1 MNFRTVRRRATIFIA
16 VVGTVALASFGGI
29 HVMQAIEQPEDA
41 PIPATAVKRT
51 TVVFTVAAK
60 GDLQGGNSKML
71 TAPMTGSAQL
81 VVTDLRKPGDMVKEG
96 DVVAA
101 FDTTEETFKLREAEA
116 DLAEAEQQ
124 VIQAQK
130 ETLAKQE
137 ELNAEMIKARADVQ
151 VAELECARNEL
162 LAAIAAKQNDLALE
176 AARDRLVKL
185 ERDYPSRK
193 AAASASIAI
202 QEAARAKA
210 KVQADTAR
218 RNIDNMT
225 LKAPVA
231 GYVNVERNTNSNWFF
246 PGMTFPLFQVGD
258 AARPGMAVAQIPDLA
273 TWEVTARI
281 AELDRGY
288 ISTGQ
293 PAQFTMIALPGRTY
307 KGKVSN
313 LGGTTGPPWDR
324 RFECKMTLEQPTPD
338 LRPGMSARI
347 VLETGRMDNVLAIP
361 AQALFERDGKPYV
374 YLRSDGGFTPFDVKL
389 VRRSES
395 QAVIEGLRE
404 GQLVAMASPDQKA
417 KGAEKGPGGATKAIG
432 K

>member
-1 MNFRTVRRRATIFIA
+1 MSFRSIRRRILIFTGI
-16 VVGTVALASFGGI
+16 VGSVALLSFGGVHI
-29 HVMQAIEQPEDA
+29 MQAIEQQDEA
-41 PIPATAVKRT
+41 PIPATPVKRS
-51 TVVFTVAAK
+51 TVVFTVSAK

-81 VVTDLRKPGDMVKEG
+81 VLTELRKPGELVNEG
-96 DVVAA
+96 EVIAA
-101 FDTTEETFKLREAEA
+101 FDTTEETFKLREAES

-124 VIQAQK
+124 VLQSQK
-130 ETLAKQE
+130 ESQAKQE
-137 ELNAEMIKARADVQ
+137 ELNAELIKARADVK

-162 LAAIAAKQNDLALE
+162 LSAIAAKQNDLSLE
-176 AARDRLVKL
+176 AARDKLMKL
-185 ERDYPSRK
+185 ERDYPARK

-210 KVQADTAR
+210 KMQADTAR

-258 AARPGMAVAQIPDLA
+258 AARPGVAVAQIPDLA

-281 AELDRGY
+281 AEQDRGY
-288 ISTGQ
+288 ISIGQ
-293 PAQFTMIALPGRTY
+293 PAQFAMIALPGRSY
-307 KGKVSN
+307 KGKVQN

-338 LRPGMSARI
+338 LRPGMSVRI
-347 VLETGRMDNVLAIP
+347 VLETGRMEKALAIP
-361 AQALFERDGKPYV
+361 AQALFERDGKPFV
-374 YLRSDGGFTPFDVKL
+374 YLKDNAGFTPYDVKL

-395 QAVIEGLRE
+395 QAVIEGLKE

-417 KGAEKGPGGATKAIG
+417 RTAEKGSATKAIA

>member
-1 MNFRTVRRRATIFIA
+1 MNLRLVRRRVAIFVSI
-16 VVGTVALASFGGI
+16 VGSVALLSFGGV
-29 HVMQAIEQPEDA
+29 HVMEQIDAAEDA
-41 PIPATAVKRT
+41 PIPTTPVKSS
-51 TVVFTVAAK
+51 TVVFTVTAK

-81 VVTDLRKPGDMVKEG
+81 VLTDLRKPGETVKEG
-96 DVVAA
+96 DIVAA
-101 FDTTEETFKLREAEA
+101 FDTTEETFKLREAES

-124 VIQAQK
+124 VLQAEK

-137 ELNAEMIKARADVQ
+137 ELNAELIKARADVQ
-151 VAELECARNEL
+151 VAKLECARNEL
-162 LAAIAAKQNDLALE
+162 LSAIAAKQNDLSL
-176 AARDRLVKL
+176 AAAQDKLSKL

-193 AAASASIAI
+193 AAASASVAI

-210 KVQADTAR
+210 RVQADTAR
-218 RNIDNMT
+218 RNIDSMT

-231 GYVNVERNTNSNWFF
+231 GYVNVERNTNSNWYF

-281 AELDRGY
+281 AEQDRGH
-288 ISTGQ
+288 ISVGQ
-293 PAQFTMIALPGRTY
+293 PTQFTMVALPGRTY

-338 LRPGMSARI
+338 LRPGMSVRI
-347 VLETGRMDNVLAIP
+347 VLETGRMEKVLAIP
-361 AQALFERDGKPYV
+361 AQALFERDGKPFV
-374 YLRSDGGFTPFDVKL
+374 YLSKAGGFTPHDVKL

-395 QAVIEGLRE
+395 QAVVEGVQE

-417 KGAEKGPGGATKAIG
+417 GTEKANAGSATKAIG

>member
-1 MNFRTVRRRATIFIA
+1 MNFRTARRRVTMYIA

-29 HVMQAIEQPEDA
+29 QVMQTIDVPDEA
-41 PIPATAVKRT
+41 PMPSTPVKRT
-51 TVVFTVAAK
+51 TVAFTVAAK
-60 GDLQGGNSKML
+60 GDLQGGNSKMM

-81 VVTDLRKPGDMVKEG
+81 VLTELRKPGEMVKEG
-96 DVVAA
+96 EVVAA
-101 FDTTEETFKLREAEA
+101 FDTTEENFKLREAES
-116 DLAEAEQQ
+116 DLAETEQQ
-124 VIQAQK
+124 VLQAEK

-137 ELNAEMIKARADVQ
+137 ELNAEMIKARVDVK

-162 LAAIAAKQNDLALE
+162 LSAIAAKQNDLSLE
-176 AARDRLVKL
+176 AARDRLSKL

-202 QEAARAKA
+202 QQAARAKA

-246 PGMTFPLFQVGD
+246 PGMTFPLFQIGD

-281 AELDRGY
+281 TEQDRGY
-288 ISTGQ
+288 ISIGQ
-293 PAQFTMIALPGRTY
+293 PAQFTMVALPGRSY
-307 KGKVSN
+307 AGKVSN

-338 LRPGMSARI
+338 LRPGMSVRI
-347 VLETGRMDNVLAIP
+347 VVETGRMEKVLAIP

-374 YLRSDGGFTPFDVKL
+374 YVRGGSGFTPQDVKL

-395 QAVIEGLRE
+395 QAVVEGLKE

-417 KGAEKGPGGATKAIG
+417 RTSDKGNGGATKAIA

>member
-176 AARDRLVKL
+176 AARALII
-185 ERDYPSRK
+185 
-193 AAASASIAI
+193 SAFSSSCL
-202 QEAARAKA
+202 AR
-210 KVQADTAR
+210 
-218 RNIDNMT
+218 
-225 LKAPVA
+225 
-231 GYVNVERNTNSNWFF
+231 
-246 PGMTFPLFQVGD
+246 
-258 AARPGMAVAQIPDLA
+258 
-273 TWEVTARI
+273 
-281 AELDRGY
+281 
-288 ISTGQ
+288 
-293 PAQFTMIALPGRTY
+293 
-307 KGKVSN
+307 VS
-313 LGGTTGPPWDR
+313 
-324 RFECKMTLEQPTPD
+324 FC
-338 LRPGMSARI
+338 A
-347 VLETGRMDNVLAIP
+347 
-361 AQALFERDGKPYV
+361 
-374 YLRSDGGFTPFDVKL
+374 
-389 VRRSES
+389 
-395 QAVIEGLRE
+395 
-404 GQLVAMASPDQKA
+404 
-417 KGAEKGPGGATKAIG
+417 
-432 K
+432 